1 MKTVDVEDFAQAV
14 KSSLI
19 RYLLKV
25 VSGLPQVKPVI
36 ALPVIGP
43 IFLKIVEWILSLAV
57 GQAGLAAFIINTK
70 VFTGAQ
76 ARDYMDALDK
86 INKAPDDISDA
97 EWAKLEGKANEAF
110 YRLVHFTS

>member
-1 MKTVDVEDFAQAV
+1 MKAVDIDDFAQAV

-19 RYLLKV
+19 RYLLQV
-25 VSGLPQVKPVI
+25 VAGLPQVKPVI

-43 IFLKIVEWILSLAV
+43 IFLKIVEWILTLAV

-86 INKAPDDISDA
+86 INKAPDNIPDA

-110 YRLVHFTS
+110 YNLIHFSA